1 MVMDLGL
8 WHAHQRLY
16 ESQCDQ
22 SSKCTEVR
30 VCFSTHGLK
39 CMQIRNDCR
48 ILLSCLLI
56 SAARS
61 VVFLGAKAVATAS
74 DKRNGLL
81 SSSTC

>member
-1 MVMDLGL
+1 MIIGL

-22 SSKCTEVR
+22 SSTCTEVR

-48 ILLSCLLI
+48 ILLSCLLRDQW
-56 SAARS
+56 S
-61 VVFLGAKAVATAS
+61 
-74 DKRNGLL
+74 L
-81 SSSTC
+81 SRGEGRGDRQ